1 MAATSSGHQ
10 NVPLRLLERL
20 SCFSG
25 HLQKKMTK
33 KKEKK
38 TQHPR
43 PGKDESKR
51 LMEIVACF
59 LRHTSFLPI
68 WSPHLC
74 TPSHESPLLWL
85 VDWLGCL
92 LLSFLGFACCFG
104 GFLFYFFFSGFF
116 PSFPCIYAC
125 GVYASS
131 LRTLLGTLRLAW
143 GYHRASGKSWPC
155 RHGTF
160 PASSSCGSPSSFIAS
175 PWSCPVFARGGK
187 TPCICS

>member
-1 MAATSSGHQ
+1 MFSKAHLFPPHLVATSLHTLTRVTFAMAGRL
-10 NVPLRLLERL
+10 VRLLVVEFFGVCVL
-20 SCFSG
+20 FWGFSV
-25 HLQKKMTK
+25 L
-33 KKEKK
+33 
-38 TQHPR
+38 
-43 PGKDESKR
+43 
-51 LMEIVACF
+51 
-59 LRHTSFLPI
+59 
-68 WSPHLC
+68 
-74 TPSHESPLLWL
+74 
-85 VDWLGCL
+85 
-92 LLSFLGFACCFG
+92 
-104 GFLFYFFFSGFF
+104 FFFSGFF